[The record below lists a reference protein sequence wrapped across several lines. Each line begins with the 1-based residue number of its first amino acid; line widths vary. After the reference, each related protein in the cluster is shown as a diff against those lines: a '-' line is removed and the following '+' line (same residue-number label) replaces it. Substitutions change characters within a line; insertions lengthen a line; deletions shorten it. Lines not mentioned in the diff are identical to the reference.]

1 MAYISALQ
9 LLAWPGVSELA
20 QCASPDDRA
29 QVDTALLTAVITGA
43 STASWSAEELAAANA
58 ALVVIDLIADQ
69 ASNEV
74 DSYVYLR
81 AVTIPLPLP
90 QILSTWATKIARYM
104 LHKNLRIG
112 SESGD
117 GLHPIHR
124 DYNDAIKSLRD
135 YRDGKQGL
143 GIPSALDPNAPLQD
157 NSVQFT
163 SQATVWGR
171 R

>member
-1 MAYISALQ
+1 MAYITALQ
-9 LLAWPGVSELA
+9 LLAWPGVAELA

-43 STASWSAEELAAANA
+43 STTSWSAEELAAANA
-58 ALVVIDLIADQ
+58 ALLVINLVADQ

-81 AVTIPLPLP
+81 AQTIPLPLP
-90 QILSTWATKIARYM
+90 QILTTWATKIARYM
-104 LHKNLRIG
+104 LHKNLRI
-112 SESGD
+112 SGIGE

-124 DYNDAIKSLRD
+124 DYDNAIKSLRD

-157 NSVQFT
+157 DSVQFF
-163 SQATVWGR
+163 SRPTVWSR
-171 R
+171 S